1 MDKELVVY
9 GRTAFCP
16 DQARAVRF
24 LDTNNVPYRLIK
36 IDEEPEAGER
46 VERWV
51 GHRSVP
57 TLVVARKGDVM
68 PIETPAA
75 LPEGRSVRS
84 VDRGTLITEPSE
96 EALGRFLERHGLIG
110 ATA

>member
-1 MDKELVVY
+1 MDKELVVF

-16 DQARAVRF
+16 DLARSTRF
-24 LDTNNVPYRLIK
+24 LDNNNVPYRMIR
-36 IDEEPEAGER
+36 IDEEQEAGEL
-46 VERWV
+46 VEQWV

-57 TLVVARKGDVM
+57 TIVVARKGEVE
-68 PIETPAA
+68 PIEQPAP

-84 VDRGTLITEPSE
+84 FDRGTLITEPSD

>member
-1 MDKELVVY
+1 VDKELVVF

-16 DQARAVRF
+16 DLARSVRF
-24 LDTNNVPYRLIK
+24 LDNNNVPYRMIR
-36 IDEEPEAGER
+36 IDEDMEAGEL
-46 VERWV
+46 VEQWV

-57 TLVVARKGDVM
+57 TIVVARKGEVE
-68 PIETPAA
+68 PIEQPAP

-84 VDRGTLITEPSE
+84 FDRGTLITEPSD